1 MRKTYMMLFALVLI
15 ALGATKANA
24 GEIVSLQEV
33 PFCTWDGWG
42 VDAQKTGEAECAW
55 VVGESTGQP
64 YGDPSVI
71 NYADLSLYS
80 KLIVTVTEGTPRFL
94 FNRDVDEGQWAEN
107 EEESHLI
114 DNTRNGW
121 SSRYFAAMATPI
133 PST

>member
-64 YGDPSVI
+64 YGDSQVI

-80 KLIVTVTEGTPRFL
+80 K
-94 FNRDVDEGQWAEN
+94 
-107 EEESHLI
+107 
-114 DNTRNGW
+114 
-121 SSRYFAAMATPI
+121 
-133 PST
+133 